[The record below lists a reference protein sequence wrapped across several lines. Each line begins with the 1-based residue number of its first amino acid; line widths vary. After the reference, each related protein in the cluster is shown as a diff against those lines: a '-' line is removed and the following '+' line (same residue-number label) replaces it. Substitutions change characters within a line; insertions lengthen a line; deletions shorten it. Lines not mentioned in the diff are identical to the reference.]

1 LADLVHAQ
9 RTRRGET
16 ASIVDVGLN
25 HEVSDGLSLG
35 AAVGFG
41 IGARSP
47 DFRAILAL
55 RKTFGVW

>member
-1 LADLVHAQ
+1 MHAQ